1 MARFEGQ
8 VAIVTGAGTGI
19 GRGIASKLGG
29 EGARILIVDRDAA
42 LGEKAAGELAA
53 EGISVELI
61 DPRTVLPLDTDTII
75 ASVAKTGR
83 LLVVD
88 EAFAPA
94 SIGAQIA
101 AIQADRGFDDLDAP
115 IKRIHGAFTPI
126 PYSPSLE
133 AAVVPHPETVAAAV
147 RDLVAE

>member
-1 MARFEGQ
+1 
-8 VAIVTGAGTGI
+8 
-19 GRGIASKLGG
+19 
-29 EGARILIVDRDAA
+29 
-42 LGEKAAGELAA
+42 
-53 EGISVELI
+53 
-61 DPRTVLPLDTDTII
+61 VLPLDTDTII

-133 AAVVPHPETVAAAV
+133 AVVVPHPETVAAAV